1 MDSPLEYDENTVKE
15 FKIDKSA
22 ELEPEMKLG
31 YVRTQLDEIKKAA
44 YRVRVDLIIAQYQ
57 SETASNPNIQ
67 TQHQAKVN
75 EQKLLLEQFN
85 NSLVVLNKLVGE
97 LSDSISE

>member
-1 MDSPLEYDENTVKE
+1 MDSPLKYDDNTVKE
-15 FKIDKSA
+15 FNIDKSA

-57 SETASNPNIQ
+57 TESATDPNIQ
-67 TQHQAKVN
+67 TQHQTKVN
-75 EQKLLLEQFN
+75 EQKVLLKQFN
-85 NSLVVLNKLVGE
+85 TSLVILNKLVGE
-97 LSDSISE
+97 LEDSISK